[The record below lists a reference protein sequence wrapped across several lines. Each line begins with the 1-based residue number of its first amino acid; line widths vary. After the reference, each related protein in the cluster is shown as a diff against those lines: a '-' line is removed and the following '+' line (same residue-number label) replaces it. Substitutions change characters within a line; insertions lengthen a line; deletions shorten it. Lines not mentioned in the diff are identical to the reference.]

1 MRQRRLRQV
10 RWHWRRNSAHW
21 PHCFFHMHERP
32 FHTSSS
38 AGKRTSHRS
47 THGGTV
53 TCAARARLVSGVVQ
67 GSGRGGRARLRLERA
82 QPLGGV
88 RDLRALLAQLELQR
102 VDLLVRYETVGLHER
117 RGGHQSERDDRAE
130 RPRADGAAAARL
142 ALDDRRRRRAARAA
156 EERDAHLAVAAERN
170 ALGPHGRLN
179 GSRIT

>member
-1 MRQRRLRQV
+1 
-10 RWHWRRNSAHW
+10 
-21 PHCFFHMHERP
+21 MHERP

-53 TCAARARLVSGVVQ
+53 TCAARARLVRGVVKQ
-67 GSGRGGRARLRLERA
+67 GSAGGRRARLRLERA

-88 RDLRALLAQLELQR
+88 RDLRPLLAQLELQR
-102 VDLLVRYETVGLHER
+102 VDLLVRYEAVGLHER
-117 RGGHQSERDDRAE
+117 GGSHQSERNDRAE

-142 ALDDRRRRRAARAA
+142 ALDDRRRRRARRAA

>member
-1 MRQRRLRQV
+1 
-10 RWHWRRNSAHW
+10 
-21 PHCFFHMHERP
+21 MHERP

-67 GSGRGGRARLRLERA
+67 QGSARGGRARLRLERA

-102 VDLLVRYETVGLHER
+102 VDLLVRYEAVGLHER
-117 RGGHQSERDDRAE
+117 RGGHESERDDRAE

-142 ALDDRRRRRAARAA
+142 ALDDRRRRRARRAA